1 MAKKKNKK
9 EKQMKRLMRR
19 MEALNGGNGAGTN
32 NGGTGAFGGLS
43 RLLPSRRSDQFMLGL
58 MLGAAGTYVLSDDD
72 LRGKIMRSGVKLYA
86 SLAGGLEEM
95 KEQMADIKAEVAH
108 EQDGAR

>member
-1 MAKKKNKK
+1 MAKKNKK

-19 MEALNGGNGAGTN
+19 MEALNGGNGPAAN
-32 NGGTGAFGGLS
+32 NGGLGGLS
-43 RLLPSRRSDQFMLGL
+43 RLLPSRRSDQFLLGL
-58 MLGAAGTYVLSDDD
+58 ALGAAATYVLSDEE

-95 KEQMADIKAEVAH
+95 KEQMADIQAEVAH
-108 EQDGAR
+108 GQDGAP